1 MKACGGYEWQE
12 TLGLCTKESH
22 NWIAAD
28 SVLEGAGNEDSFAKH
43 VLAEVEVVTQ
53 QKEIARYALALLP
66 H

>member
-12 TLGLCTKESH
+12 TLGLCTEECH
-22 NWIAAD
+22 NWIAAV
-28 SVLEGAGNEDSFAKH
+28 SVLEGAGNEDSFARH
-43 VLAEVEVVTQ
+43 DLAEVEVVTQ